1 MNNLPQLPRIFIGNW
16 GAACYSSSWFY
27 PAAHSS
33 SGGWMPV
40 ADDTILWLTRVPAA
54 GYELQLSRLL
64 AVKSSSSGWI
74 QLTADSSSGGWIRV
88 AADSILRMTRAPAP
102 GSDLSLIPSW
112 GWLWVVADSSSGGCL
127 RVTAIREHKGQNSAR
142 TGCRGLLVLESWCRG
157 FLVLESRCC
166 GFLSSEKTS
175 WNDDFM
181 AYLSPFLDV
190 VVF

>member
-102 GSDLSLIPSW
+102 GSDLRLIPSW

-127 RVTAIREHKGQNSAR
+127 QVTAIREHKSQNSAR

-166 GFLSSEKTS
+166 GFLSSEKTP
-175 WNDDFM
+175 WNH
-181 AYLSPFLDV
+181 DV
-190 VVF
+190 VAY